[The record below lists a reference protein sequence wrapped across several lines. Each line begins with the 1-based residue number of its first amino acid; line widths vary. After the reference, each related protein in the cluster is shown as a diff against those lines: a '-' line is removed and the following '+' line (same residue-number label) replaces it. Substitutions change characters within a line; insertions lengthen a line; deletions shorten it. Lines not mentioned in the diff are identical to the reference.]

1 MYLGK
6 SSLQLNKLYI
16 MYCHYLERET
26 AHCSSGL
33 LCDFII
39 NQLIKW

>member
-16 MYCHYLERET
+16 MYCHYLEHET
-26 AHCSSGL
+26 AH
-33 LCDFII
+33 FV
-39 NQLIKW
+39 